1 MTIKVIHYWKHCF
14 RQFNGFPVLETAVKC
29 VTRVLS
35 IDLENALV
43 TTFPDVFV
51 HAQRGDQHCPVEV
64 TPVVENAN
72 IFQLVLQFL
81 TSSLSHF

>member
-1 MTIKVIHYWKHCF
+1 MCYTSVEH
-14 RQFNGFPVLETAVKC
+14 RSG
-29 VTRVLS
+29 
-35 IDLENALV
+35 NALA

-81 TSSLSHF
+81 ISSLLHF

>member
-29 VTRVLS
+29 VTRVLG
-35 IDLENALV
+35 IDLENAV
-43 TTFPDVFV
+43 AATFPDVFV

-64 TPVVENAN
+64 TPVVENPN

-81 TSSLSHF
+81 TSCLSHF